1 MKKIS
6 LFVALAVAG
15 MATAQVQVTPEKLE
29 LQKMEVKTIEMNK
42 KITLEKWD
50 AKKFAEKAA
59 SADYA
64 GVDYYH
70 MEGMMHGGLTP
81 EWGGWGPM
89 IMVPA
94 YQSNPWINDMGP
106 TTWTHPSTG
115 EVWEENTDTLE
126 GGYEV
131 GLYYLPKTTDHVVT
145 TADGDV
151 SIKGYLYGS
160 SKANQYLVSGSNHMV
175 ADQTIPMTLCGMY
188 CDPIYGSNGSDFYAV
203 SAQSLGCDYSYG
215 TDLVY
220 KGISFD
226 TISSVVHNINPM
238 KINSLHMPIY
248 HANDADLNA
257 MLPDGAQVKVEIC
270 AADLAQGIIYT
281 DSIYAKTIISKD
293 DCLDLGAG
301 SATLVAYFYEED
313 IFGGL
318 MQVSV
323 VVPGDFAVQI
333 TGYNESN
340 CNFGF
345 ITDYYT
351 PGGTTLFTVNGNYTE
366 LWSQGSN
373 LAIMYDA
380 YWPVA
385 ANGAGSEVL
394 VAPVEGGMAMDGEYE
409 AIAILTNLVDPESE
423 MLVEECPEWIEPIL
437 DASAYAE
444 TGYVLAQFEAA
455 ALPAGETGRT
465 GIVTVDA
472 DGFKLDIVIKQ
483 GDGGPATGVENV
495 VAPVF
500 NGKTFNLLGV
510 EVDENYKGIVIKN
523 GQKFIQ

>member
-106 TTWTHPSTG
+106 TTWTHPTTG

-131 GLYYLPKTTDHVVT
+131 GLYYLPKTTDHVVA

-160 SKANQYLVSGSNHMV
+160 SKTNQYLVSGSNHMV
-175 ADQTIPMTLCGMY
+175 SDQTIPMTLCGMY

-203 SAQSLGCDYSYG
+203 SAPSLGCDYSYG
-215 TDLVY
+215 TDLTY
-220 KGISFD
+220 QGISFD
-226 TISSVVHNINPM
+226 TISSFVRNINPM

-248 HANDADLNA
+248 HANEADLNA
-257 MLPDGAQVKVEIC
+257 MLPDGAQVKVEIL
-270 AADLAQGIIYT
+270 AADLIEGIIYS
-281 DSIYAKTIISKD
+281 DSIYAETIVSKD
-293 DCLDLGAG
+293 DCLDIGGG

-323 VVPGDFAVQI
+323 VVPGDFVVQI

-366 LWSQGSN
+366 LWQQGSN

-394 VAPVEGGMAMDGEYE
+394 VAPVEGGFAMVGEYD
-409 AIAILTNLVDPESE
+409 AIAIYTNLLDPDSE
-423 MLVEECPEWIEPIL
+423 MLVEDAPEWIETVL
-437 DASAYAE
+437 DASGYADN
-444 TGYVLAQFEAA
+444 GYVVAQFVVD
-455 ALPAGETGRT
+455 ALPEGETGRQ
-465 GIVTVDA
+465 GIVTIDA
-472 DGFKLDIVIKQ
+472 DGYKLDIVINQ
-483 GDGGPATGVENV
+483 GEVADDTAVDNV
-495 VAPVF
+495 VAPA
-500 NGKTFNLLGV
+500 NNKIYNLLGV

-523 GQKFIQ
+523 GQKYIQ

>member
-160 SKANQYLVSGSNHMV
+160 SKANQYLVAGSNHMV

-215 TDLVY
+215 TDLTY
-220 KGISFD
+220 QGMSFD
-226 TISSVVHNINPM
+226 TISSVVRNINPM

-281 DSIYAKTIISKD
+281 DSIYAETIISKD

-323 VVPGDFAVQI
+323 LVPGDFVVQI
-333 TGYNESN
+333 TGYNESD

-409 AIAILTNLVDPESE
+409 AIAILTNLMDPESE
-423 MLVEECPEWIEPIL
+423 MLIEECPEWIEPIL
-437 DASAYAE
+437 DASSYAE
-444 TGYVLAQFEAA
+444 TGYVVAQFETA
-455 ALPAGETGRT
+455 ALPAGETGRQ
-465 GIVTVDA
+465 GIVTIDA
-472 DGFKLDIVIKQ
+472 DGYKLDIVINQ
-483 GDGGPATGVENV
+483 GEVQGPTTGVENV
-495 VAPVF
+495 VAPIS
-500 NGKTFNLLGV
+500 NKTFNLLGV

-523 GQKFIQ
+523 GQKTIQ

>member
-6 LFVALAVAG
+6 LFVALAVAV
-15 MATAQVQVTPEKLE
+15 MTTAQVQVTPEELE
-29 LQKMEVKTIEMNK
+29 LQKMEVKSIEMNK

-50 AKKFAEKAA
+50 AKNFAERVAA
-59 SADYA
+59 ADYA
-64 GVDYYH
+64 YVDYYH
-70 MEGMMHGGLTP
+70 MEGMLHGGLTP

-94 YQSNPWINDMGP
+94 YQFNPWVNDMGP
-106 TTWTHPSTG
+106 TTWTHPTTG
-115 EVWEENTDTLE
+115 EVWAENTDTLE
-126 GGYEV
+126 GGYDV

-151 SIKGYLYGS
+151 TVKGYLYGS
-160 SKANQYLVSGSNHMV
+160 SKTNQYLVAGSNHMV
-175 ADQTIPMTLCGMY
+175 AEELIPMTLCGMY

-203 SAQSLGCDYSYG
+203 SAQPLGCDYSYG
-215 TDLVY
+215 TDLTY
-220 KGISFD
+220 QGISFD
-226 TISSVVHNINPM
+226 TISSVVRNINPM

-257 MLPDGAQVKVEIC
+257 MLPDGAQVKVEIL

-281 DSIYAKTIISKD
+281 DSIYAETTISKD
-293 DCLDLGAG
+293 DCLDLGGG
-301 SATLVAYFYEED
+301 SATLVAYFYEVD

-318 MQVSV
+318 MQVPV
-323 VVPGDFAVQI
+323 VVPGDFVVQI

-373 LAIMYDA
+373 LAIMYNA

-394 VAPVEGGMAMDGEYE
+394 VAPVEGGVAMDGEYP
-409 AIAILTNLVDPESE
+409 AIAILTNLLDPESE
-423 MLVEECPEWIEPIL
+423 MYVENAPEWIETDL
-437 DASAYAE
+437 DFSTYAE
-444 TGYVLAQFEAA
+444 GGYVQAQFTAA
-455 ALPAGETGRT
+455 QLPEGETGRI

-472 DGFKLDIVIKQ
+472 DGFKLDIVIMQ
-483 GDGGPATGVENV
+483 GEVVNTGVENV
-495 VAPVF
+495 VAPSF
-500 NGKTFNLLGV
+500 SGKTYNLLGV

-523 GQKFIQ
+523 GKKTIQ